1 MFKYSIVVVL
11 AVLYFSQAKAETI
24 KYETM
29 GCTMVASVHLASTFD
44 KRASKKQVDN
54 ALKEGVDG
62 CFILKKGDVIEVLQ
76 RLDSVSLIKVVGS
89 NLPLLVINATYMQ
102 SRGM

>member
-1 MFKYSIVVVL
+1 MFKTTMIAAAMLLSV
-11 AVLYFSQAKAETI
+11 AANAETI

-29 GCTMVASVHLASTFD
+29 ACTMVASVHLASTFD

-54 ALKEGVDG
+54 ALKEGADG
-62 CFILKKGDVIEVLQ
+62 CFTLKKGDIIEVLQ